1 MNRLDNKKREKTRLT
16 NSLEN
21 NMAADIKL
29 SKSQISK
36 TIQSGG
42 FLGS

>member
-1 MNRLDNKKREKTRLT
+1 MSRE
-16 NSLEN
+16 
-21 NMAADIKL
+21 IKL

-42 FLGS
+42 YFGSSLANLGKKLLTSIAIFFS